1 MTGLV
6 NMLFGMHIGLVKVAN
21 DTPLLLDAHS
31 WFSHNTT
38 SDGIIVVPLKPG
50 TELFHSVPH
59 WVWVCLAALAASL
72 GHSFVPFFPSYLRE
86 TASSRQRSIET
97 WKSSF

>member
-1 MTGLV
+1 
-6 NMLFGMHIGLVKVAN
+6 MLFGMHIGLVKVAN

-59 WVWVCLAALAASL
+59 
-72 GHSFVPFFPSYLRE
+72 
-86 TASSRQRSIET
+86 
-97 WKSSF
+97 

>member
-21 DTPLLLDAHS
+21 DTPLLLDAQS

-59 WVWVCLAALAASL
+59 WVWVCLDIVLDIL
-72 GHSFVPFFPSYLRE
+72 SFVPFFPSYLRE
-86 TASSRQRSIET
+86 TASSRQRGIET